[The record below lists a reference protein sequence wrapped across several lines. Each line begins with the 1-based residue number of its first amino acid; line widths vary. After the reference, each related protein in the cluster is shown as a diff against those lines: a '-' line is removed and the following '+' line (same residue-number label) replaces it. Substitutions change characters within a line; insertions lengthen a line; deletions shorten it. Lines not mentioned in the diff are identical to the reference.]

1 MEQSAEGKER
11 LLLKIQ
17 KLGVSERI
25 KLAMRCGAEE
35 RTILIKDANKQVM
48 LAVLENPKI
57 TDTEIEAIAHNR
69 TAPEEA
75 LRTISKNREWM
86 KNYSIQLALIRN
98 PKTPPGV
105 SIRFVGNLK
114 KRDLKLLELN
124 RGVPE
129 VVRAAAKKA
138 LRMKAI

>member
-11 LLLKIQ
+11 LLQKIQ
-17 KLGVSERI
+17 KLAVSDRI

-57 TDTEIEAIAHNR
+57 TEPEIEAVANNR

-75 LRTISKNREWM
+75 LRAISKNREWM

-105 SIRFVGNLK
+105 SVRFVGSLK
-114 KRDLKLLELN
+114 KKDLKLLEIN
-124 RGVPE
+124 RGVSE
-129 VVRAAAKKA
+129 AVRAAAKKA
-138 LRMKAI
+138 LKMKST